1 MSEMSEIVSLPWPES
16 LRPLAEFHQS
26 QFSVRITGAVECVTT
41 SVVAARNMLN
51 ELLASR
57 TGKPPLASL
66 SVQEYIA
73 ELDALGWQGI
83 VYRVPTDFPD
93 LSIPLISKNKVNP
106 RGFMLPRSQARF
118 ALKRIA
124 SSLREHYGLSFR
136 LRQTWGNTLEKLAA
150 QVGAGHL
157 VLVSGMYAPAGK
169 EQGLLGGAPHT
180 YGPVTRVDFVGR
192 TVTALDTGALPF
204 TTVSFD
210 DFLEFWG
217 KKSLLNLYARPFTMT
232 ALVPDQPSNIS

>member
-1 MSEMSEIVSLPWPES
+1 MSGIVSLPWPES

-26 QFSVRITGAVECVTT
+26 QFNVRISGAVECVTT
-41 SVVAARNMLN
+41 SVVVARNMLN

-57 TGKPPLASL
+57 TGKPPLPYL

-73 ELDALGWQGI
+73 ELDALGWRGI

-93 LSIPLISKNKVNP
+93 LSIPPISKNKVNP
-106 RGFMLPRSQARF
+106 RGFMLPRLQAVL

-124 SSLREHYGLSFR
+124 AGLRGYYGLSFR
-136 LRQTWGNTLEKLAA
+136 IQQTWGNTLETLAA
-150 QVGAGHL
+150 QVGAGAL
-157 VLVSGMYAPAGK
+157 VLVSGMYAPTGK
-169 EQGLLGGAPHT
+169 EQSLLGGAPHT
-180 YGPVTRVDFVGR
+180 YGPVTCVDFIAR

-204 TTVSFD
+204 TTTSFD

-217 KKSLLNLYARPFTMT
+217 KKSLLNLYARPFTMIT
-232 ALVPDQPSNIS
+232 LIPDQPSNIS